1 MDKDSQSFEETVDPV
16 LSFGVIVR
24 ARMSKIKELAESLA
38 TDPDVR
44 IVITKTGGP
53 RSLWLVDEPRE
64 KGRP

>member
-16 LSFGVIVR
+16 LSFGVVVR

-38 TDPDVR
+38 TDPDVQ

-64 KGRP
+64 RGRP